1 MDRVYNSQKRAINYQ
16 GKIIEVIYSSL
27 GGCLLLCLGTT
38 ASSGTGPGSS
48 GPSLCPSPPG
58 PGGPVPAGGGTGC
71 FGWMWSSCRVPSAR
85 LLRLSCPGWPLWAE
99 GPERVRSLR
108 AAWLAGQAGAPPRTG
123 LMAHPGSPPHPH
135 PRLRPGP
142 SPSPS
147 LPGLKTGALPWP
159 LRPLALPS
167 PGMGHHWFL
176 RDRHRRPEVTAA
188 PHAALCHKPH
198 LTAKIV
204 EGTGT
209 LCKQQK

>member
-1 MDRVYNSQKRAINYQ
+1 MNGQV
-16 GKIIEVIYSSL
+16 GEW
-27 GGCLLLCLGTT
+27 
-38 ASSGTGPGSS
+38 TGGSS

-108 AAWLAGQAGAPPRTG
+108 AAWLAGQVGAPPRTG

-142 SPSPS
+142 YFS
-147 LPGLKTGALPWP
+147 
-159 LRPLALPS
+159 
-167 PGMGHHWFL
+167 
-176 RDRHRRPEVTAA
+176 E
-188 PHAALCHKPH
+188 
-198 LTAKIV
+198 
-204 EGTGT
+204 
-209 LCKQQK
+209 QQKAGKTAELNSEEHALLLSTLSCLRACIHCAGFCPFRACMSHAQTHQMSSINVVQTQHT